1 MQLQRNLLASFQGYE
16 EPKGF
21 KTRNAVDLVFSFDI
35 CMFHKLH
42 LVVVSNPVLLS
53 FAFYIFLAIAHWLKS
68 WFKIFI
74 YINICLLLPVTNTPE
89 KTQHCPYLTGS
100 ILFSLHCLRILTL
113 PLQDEGLF
121 PSLYSPSHLPHKTPV
136 SSLQLTFQAEQSLK

>member
-1 MQLQRNLLASFQGYE
+1 VQLQRNLLDSFQGYE

-53 FAFYIFLAIAHWLKS
+53 FAFYIFLAIAH
-68 WFKIFI
+68 
-74 YINICLLLPVTNTPE
+74 
-89 KTQHCPYLTGS
+89 
-100 ILFSLHCLRILTL
+100 
-113 PLQDEGLF
+113 
-121 PSLYSPSHLPHKTPV
+121 
-136 SSLQLTFQAEQSLK
+136 